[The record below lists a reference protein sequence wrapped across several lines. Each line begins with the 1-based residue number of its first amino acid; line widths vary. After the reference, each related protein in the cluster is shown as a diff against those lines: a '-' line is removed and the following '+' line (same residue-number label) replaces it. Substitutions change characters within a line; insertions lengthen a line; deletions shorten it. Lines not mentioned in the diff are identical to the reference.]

1 MCVCLHLKDLAFI
14 LFQDSIPNYNGQ
26 NQPKVGSFCF
36 AYSEADEVNT
46 EITKITRG
54 MNHLRQEMVE
64 LKYKYINNYH
74 GTFERKTDHIY
85 L

>member
-1 MCVCLHLKDLAFI
+1 MCVCMHLKDLAFI

-26 NQPKVGSFCF
+26 NKPKLGTFFF
-36 AYSEADEVNT
+36 AYSEADEVNI

-64 LKYKYINNYH
+64 LKYK
-74 GTFERKTDHIY
+74 
-85 L
+85 